1 MSTFRP
7 RLDTTEQG
15 KSGRIRL
22 PQAVIALGMVS
33 LFTDISSEM
42 IYPLLPLFLSGIL
55 GAGALALGVIE
66 GVAEST
72 ASLLKVYSGI
82 MTDRSRRRKPLIVAG
97 YGIAGLARPLIGL
110 ATVWPFVLV
119 MRFIDR
125 IGKGLRSSPR
135 DALIAD
141 VTDPGCRGAAYGFHR
156 AMDHAGAVAGPL
168 AAAGLLLI
176 PGMSLRHVFLLAAI
190 PAAAV
195 MVILFTWVR
204 EPSHSQA
211 AGAPSTAGLRAQ
223 WRHLGGNF
231 RRLLLALLIFTL
243 GNSTDAFLLL
253 GLSQS
258 GVPAAW
264 VAVLWSL
271 HHVVKMVS
279 TYLGGQL
286 ADRLG
291 CRRMILSG
299 WAVYAGVYLA
309 FGLAGSMRARIA
321 LFMVY
326 GIYFGLT
333 EPAEK
338 AWIARLVPSH
348 LRGTA
353 FGWYYGVIGL
363 AALPASLI
371 FGLLWQAR
379 GPAAAFTTGAALALA
394 ACLIL
399 FNSGDRLHDSRN
411 PG

>member
-1 MSTFRP
+1 MNGRS
-7 RLDTTEQG
+7 E
-15 KSGRIRL
+15 KSRL
-22 PQAVIALGMVS
+22 PQAVIALGLVS

-42 IYPLLPLFLSGIL
+42 IYPLLPLFLSGVL

-82 MTDRSRRRKPLIVAG
+82 RADRSRRRKPLIVAG
-97 YGIAGLARPLIGL
+97 YGLAGLARPLIGL
-110 ATVWPFVLV
+110 ATVWPFVLG
-119 MRFIDR
+119 MRFVDR
-125 IGKGLRSSPR
+125 IGKGLRTSPR

-141 VTDPGCRGAAYGFHR
+141 VTDPGCRGKAYGFHR
-156 AMDHAGAVAGPL
+156 SMDHAGAVMGPL
-168 AAAGLLLI
+168 AAAALLLI

-195 MVILFTWVR
+195 MVILFAWVW
-204 EPSHSQA
+204 EPARPPS
-211 AGAPSTAGLRAQ
+211 AGAPPTASLREQ
-223 WRHLGGNF
+223 WQHLGSSF
-231 RRLLLALLIFTL
+231 RRLLLALLVFTL

-253 GLSQS
+253 SLSQS

-271 HHVVKMVS
+271 HHVVKMGS
-279 TYLGGQL
+279 TYFGGL
-286 ADRLG
+286 LSDRLG

-309 FGLAGSMRARIA
+309 FGLAESMTARIA
-321 LFMVY
+321 LFMAY

-353 FGWYYGVIGL
+353 FGYYHGVIGL
-363 AALPASLI
+363 GALPASLL
-371 FGLLWQAR
+371 FGLLWQTWGVAT
-379 GPAAAFTTGAALALA
+379 AFTTGAGLAMA
-394 ACLIL
+394 ACVLL
-399 FNSGDRLHDSRN
+399 LRNYGDRPEPR
-411 PG
+411 